1 MSPEPTNAGSI
12 SPSGSDAESEFDQ
25 NAQLRAPRRS
35 QWPPQAPQ
43 GMGSGYGG
51 YPSGYPGGPGGYPG
65 GPGGYPGVPGGY
77 PGGYTGYPPPPW
89 GNTGPPPPG
98 YPQPQPQQPIPP
110 INQPV
115 PVHFTSTV
123 DWDAADKAQSGD
135 DVQQQY
141 AEAYQLMKELPFV
154 FQKFSLRVG
163 RMMEHFNEC
172 SAAYSSSSRVPDAA
186 AAKLRLLLI
195 RLNRVVNVLPY
206 MVDIP
211 YWAGDNTPN
220 PNAFHYNLYW
230 SHPEY
235 SVPQTY
241 ARKAWELWFP
251 NLTFNGSTSNAV
263 MS

>member
-1 MSPEPTNAGSI
+1 MSPEPTNAESM
-12 SPSGSDAESEFDQ
+12 SPPGSDAESELDQ
-25 NAQLRAPRRS
+25 NTQLRAPRRS

-43 GMGSGYGG
+43 GMGSGYGA
-51 YPSGYPGGPGGYPG
+51 Y
-65 GPGGYPGVPGGY
+65 PGGY
-77 PGGYTGYPPPPW
+77 PGGYTGYPPPPLW
-89 GNTGPPPPG
+89 NTGPPPPG

-115 PVHFTSTV
+115 PVYFTSTV

-135 DVQQQY
+135 DVHEQY
-141 AEAYQLMKELPFV
+141 AEAYRLMKELPFV

-163 RMMEHFNEC
+163 KMMEHFNEC
-172 SAAYSSSSRVPDAA
+172 SAAYSSARGPDAA
-186 AAKLRLLLI
+186 TATKLRLLLV

-211 YWAGDNTPN
+211 YWAGTGSPN

-235 SVPQTY
+235 SSPQTY

-251 NLTFNGSTSNAV
+251 NVTYNGNYGGITS
-263 MS
+263 